1 MLPLLNVITQTTDAY
16 ILIYKQIQYTLLRMF
31 GISLYQE
38 KHLPSGRQPSNL
50 RSLFAYASQST
61 PPNPYLPLR
70 PYTSNN
76 RLSLSDPNT
85 GGGFMV
91 SWRPGLQSRFLFVLQ
106 EGGPGPGLAQRETT
120 PVLSPYTSTVDYS
133 PNALSNFNIPPHYQ

>member
-1 MLPLLNVITQTTDAY
+1 
-16 ILIYKQIQYTLLRMF
+16 MF

-38 KHLPSGRQPSNL
+38 KHLSSSRQPFNP
-50 RSLFAYASQST
+50 RSPTHHNQRPQIHTSHYARIHRMIAYLSQIQT
-61 PPNPYLPLR
+61 LE
-70 PYTSNN
+70 
-76 RLSLSDPNT
+76 
-85 GGGFMV
+85 GV